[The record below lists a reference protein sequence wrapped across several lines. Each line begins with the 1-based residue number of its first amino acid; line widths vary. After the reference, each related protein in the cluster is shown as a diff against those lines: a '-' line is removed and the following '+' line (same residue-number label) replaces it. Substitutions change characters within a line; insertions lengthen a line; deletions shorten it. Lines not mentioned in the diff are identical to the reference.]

1 MGLAGRGFFGRG
13 FATCCSQNVLLYGTT
28 SAQPSYLQVFVV
40 FVSLCLLQ
48 YSPPSST
55 TYLKH
60 PSRTQCFPS
69 FSPQL
74 RSTTSRALLWSISW
88 RIVTLLD
95 VLPALRVLLASF
107 AITSPLPLAC
117 NNDAIA
123 VLLVLELPM
132 TARRRRFDGALGFGG
147 RVFFEAGF
155 FEAGLTSLLLLGS
168 VCLAAAFLSAIF
180 DTCASQKLFG
190 WVMHDPFCMIQ
201 LNLSMSP
208 PLQNLTFPS
217 EFGGT
222 FLVLSF

>member
-1 MGLAGRGFFGRG
+1 M
-13 FATCCSQNVLLYGTT
+13 
-28 SAQPSYLQVFVV
+28 
-40 FVSLCLLQ
+40 
-48 YSPPSST
+48 
-55 TYLKH
+55 
-60 PSRTQCFPS
+60 
-69 FSPQL
+69 
-74 RSTTSRALLWSISW
+74 
-88 RIVTLLD
+88 TLLD
-95 VLPALRVLLASF
+95 ILSALRVLLRM
-107 AITSPLPLAC
+107 SPLPLAC

-147 RVFFEAGF
+147 HVFFEAGFEAGF